1 MVISLITIVT
11 FEVVPAEKIL
21 EALFQIPHDEQENE
35 KFVDVGF
42 EGNYMILNL
51 GTMFLIFMITL
62 AMPALLFCSKPC
74 INGRAS
80 LRKKHAK
87 CNKSFKGNVFIRFF
101 LESCLDI
108 AICGNLNLIYIWQND
123 IGLKWGTV
131 FEFVNNVAFIIMCIA
146 IAIMPIWTLVFY
158 CRNFRKWQEEEFE
171 EKYGAVFEGL
181 RKSNRSSLGYPIIFI
196 LRRFALVLAII
207 IFENYLWAQ
216 ITLMIFIS
224 MC

>member
-1 MVISLITIVT
+1 MTTTTRMTKMDRQEEDGGSTAMDLLRYSSQGRRATSEA
-11 FEVVPAEKIL
+11 FVV
-21 EALFQIPHDEQENE
+21 
-35 KFVDVGF
+35 
-42 EGNYMILNL
+42 
-51 GTMFLIFMITL
+51 
-62 AMPALLFCSKPC
+62 
-74 INGRAS
+74 
-80 LRKKHAK
+80 
-87 CNKSFKGNVFIRFF
+87 NV
-101 LESCLDI
+101 
-108 AICGNLNLIYIWQND
+108 
-123 IGLKWGTV
+123 
-131 FEFVNNVAFIIMCIA
+131 MIA